1 MVKSLN
7 PMKPIFVCLILG
19 LLLFSS
25 GCVEHQESPAVVEK
39 KATEEWKADGAV
51 EEGEYSHSMHL
62 QSPARQGYSGG
73 DMTVSWKNDE
83 ESLYLAMNGSTDGWL
98 AIGFEPLEW
107 MKDADMIIA
116 SVQDG
121 KAVAL
126 DEYCTGNYGPHL
138 EDTMLGGTDDITEF
152 AGSQKSGQTV
162 VELKRK
168 LITGDKFDKSFSPG
182 QSISII
188 WALSD
193 RSDSSFKHNVA
204 YGEAIMTL
212 SGEQT
217 ALEEAAGAGSV
228 AAAAT
233 LSERDSNGLAFIW
246 EEEKTARDLYTAL
259 YEKYSDPIF
268 SDLARS
274 EQSHMDQAR
283 AIMDQYGLVAPGNP
297 GKDEQGIFENQTLQK
312 IYDELLARGS
322 ASHED
327 ALKAAATFEEI
338 SIIDLK
344 KEIYATQAEDAK
356 AMYQGLFAGS
366 QKHLRSYVRDLYDLN
381 IKYDPQY
388 MERDEFEGIVQAK

>member
-1 MVKSLN
+1 LVISLN
-7 PMKPIFVCLILG
+7 PMKPILVCLILG

-51 EEGEYSHSMHL
+51 EEGEYSHSMQL

-73 DMTVSWKNDE
+73 DMNISWRNDQE
-83 ESLYLAMNGSTDGWL
+83 YLYLAMNGSTDGWL

-116 SVQDG
+116 SVQNA
-121 KAVAL
+121 KTVAL
-126 DEYCTGNYGPHL
+126 DEYCTGNYGPHV
-138 EDTMLGGTDDITEF
+138 EDTMLGGTDDIAEF
-152 AGSQKSGQTV
+152 AGSQKAGRTV
-162 VELKRK
+162 IELRRK
-168 LITGDKFDKSFSPG
+168 LDTGDKFDKQFSPG
-182 QSISII
+182 QAISVI

-193 RSDSSFKHNVA
+193 RTDPSFKHNLA

-212 SGEQT
+212 SGVQT
-217 ALEEAAGAGSV
+217 AVAEAAGAV

-233 LSERDSNGLAFIW
+233 LSERESNGLFFIW

-259 YEKYSDPIF
+259 YERYSDTIF

-283 AIMDQYGLVAPGNP
+283 GIMDQYGLVAHGNP
-297 GKDEQGIFENQTLQK
+297 GKDGRGVFENQSLQR

-338 SIIDLK
+338 SIVDLK
-344 KEIYATQAEDAK
+344 TELYATPAEDAK
-356 AMYQGLFAGS
+356 AMYQGLLAGS
-366 QKHLRSYVRDLYDLN
+366 KKHLRTYVSDLEDQN

-388 MERDEFEGIVQAK
+388 LERDEFEGIVKAK